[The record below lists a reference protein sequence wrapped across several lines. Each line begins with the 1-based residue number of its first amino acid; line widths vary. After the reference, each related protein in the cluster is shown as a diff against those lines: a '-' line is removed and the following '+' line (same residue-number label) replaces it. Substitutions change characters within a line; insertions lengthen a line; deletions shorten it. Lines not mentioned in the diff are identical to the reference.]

1 MLYNLEYMLIRLT
14 FFSAGEVAMDW
25 LSRLFE
31 MMPVRGRLDLR
42 CSYGAPWRIDQGPG
56 EANEIPYHAV
66 LAGSA
71 TLEDPAGG
79 RPLQLKAGDILLL
92 PGNPRHVMH
101 DASGAVPLPSR
112 TRAFLNLTISENLSS
127 DERLDLLCGHIA
139 IAPPHD
145 RMLRSY
151 LPPRLVVHA
160 GAHAG
165 RKGTAA
171 QLAGLVA
178 AMRSESMDDHLG
190 GRAMLNALSTAMF
203 ALVLRLASETED
215 APRGLLALAG
225 HPRLAPAVAA
235 LFNEPARAWSLPDLA
250 RLCNMSRATL
260 ARHFQEKL
268 GKSASDLLTDIRMTL
283 AANELKKPS
292 LSTGA
297 VTEAIGFQSEAAF
310 QRAFKRRMGVTPAQ
324 WRKMH
329 EPSGQDVFARPA
341 GLIGNVGPAYD
352 TRQ

>member
-1 MLYNLEYMLIRLT
+1 
-14 FFSAGEVAMDW
+14 MDW

-42 CSYGAPWRIDQGPG
+42 CFYGAPWRIDQGPG

-71 TLEDPAGG
+71 MLEDPAAG
-79 RPLQLKAGDILLL
+79 RPLRLKAGDILLL
-92 PGNPRHVMH
+92 PGNPRHIMH
-101 DASGAVPLPSR
+101 DASGAAPVPVR
-112 TRAFLNLTISENLSS
+112 NRAFLNLTISENPSS
-127 DERLDLLCGHIA
+127 DERLDLLCGHFA

-145 RMLRSY
+145 RILRSY

-165 RKGTAA
+165 RKDTAG

-178 AMRSESMDDHLG
+178 VMRSESADDHLG

-203 ALVLRLASETED
+203 ALVLRLASETEG

-225 HPRLAPAVAA
+225 HPRLAPAIAA
-235 LFNEPARAWSLPDLA
+235 MFNEPGHAWSLPDLA

-268 GKSASDLLTDIRMTL
+268 GRSASDLLTDIRMTL
-283 AANELKKPS
+283 AANELKNSS

-297 VTEAIGFQSEAAF
+297 VAEAVGYQSDAAF
-310 QRAFKRRMGVTPAQ
+310 QRAFKRQMGVTPAQ
-324 WRKMH
+324 WRKMQ
-329 EPSGQDVFARPA
+329 EQSGWGVFTRRA
-341 GLIGNVGPAYD
+341 GETGRNSR
-352 TRQ
+352 TS